1 MTHGGLQD
9 PKLIL
14 RQKLKNLKLEIMSK
28 KRMLIDTKAKYR
40 FCKMISTEENFHA
53 KFELSPEMSLFALAE
68 KEMMRSEHGDR
79 AMTTT
84 DMMIE
89 LSAM

>member
-1 MTHGGLQD
+1 
-9 PKLIL
+9 
-14 RQKLKNLKLEIMSK
+14 MSK
-28 KRMLIDTKAKYR
+28 KRMLIDTKSKYK
-40 FCKMISTEENFHA
+40 FCKIISTEENFHE

-68 KEMMRSEHGDR
+68 KEIMRSEYGDR
-79 AMTTT
+79 IMTTE

>member
-1 MTHGGLQD
+1 
-9 PKLIL
+9 
-14 RQKLKNLKLEIMSK
+14 
-28 KRMLIDTKAKYR
+28 
-40 FCKMISTEENFHA
+40 MISTEEDFHA